1 MLLAGEEDVVWRI
14 NMHMVDRNSVMSLK
28 IDTCGVSEL
37 DIIVGLELG
46 WSLPI
51 STRFEKFIVIHYAV
65 LLVGS
70 MEVELS

>member
-14 NMHMVDRNSVMSLK
+14 NMHMVDRNSVVSLK

-37 DIIVGLELG
+37 DIIVGSELG

-51 STRFEKFIVIHYAV
+51 STRFETFIVIHCAV
-65 LLVGS
+65 LVGS
-70 MEVELS
+70 M